1 MHILLFLKGRDPSR
15 NIIVR
20 FENLTVVFKNTAN
33 MTTAR
38 CRRFVG
44 ASVTLYQT
52 DINMISENVF
62 GRNRG
67 EQRDDDDNDTHN
79 IKRSKHSKLFR
90 TYPSV
95 FCVIPASREICDM
108 D

>member
-1 MHILLFLKGRDPSR
+1 MSLG
-15 NIIVR
+15 
-20 FENLTVVFKNTAN
+20 NLTAVFKNTDN

-52 DINMISENVF
+52 ARIMILEDVS

-67 EQRDDDDNDTHN
+67 EQRNYISIISRGVNTPN
-79 IKRSKHSKLFR
+79 SLER
-90 TYPSV
+90 TPV
-95 FCVIPASREICDM
+95 RFPPLGKFKK
-108 D
+108 